1 VQGLYKNEMAIKPTQ
16 VEKAEQLHK
25 LHYTGRLLILPNI
38 WDVLGA
44 KLLQD
49 IGYAAVATASAAI
62 AYANGYNDG
71 EHIPFNELLHILKRI
86 AGSVN
91 VPVTADIESGYAAN
105 ETELEQNIQQLI
117 KTGIAGI
124 NIEDTDKPTNSLLHL
139 DIQCERIKLI
149 KKVALKNEVP
159 LFINARTDT
168 FIHAKSFVSTQ
179 QQLDETIKRGMA
191 YKAAGAD
198 CFYPILAHNIEQLQT
213 IVAAVNMPVNVLLT
227 PASPGPDKLQQA
239 GITRVSLG
247 PGFLKHAVKAMKDLA
262 IKLQHHEGMEDIAGN
277 NITSEYL
284 KHLALP

>member
-1 VQGLYKNEMAIKPTQ
+1 MTIKSTQ
-16 VEKAEQLHK
+16 AEKAQQLHK
-25 LHYTGRLLILPNI
+25 LHYTGNLLILPNI

-62 AYANGYNDG
+62 AYANGHNDG
-71 EHIPFNELLHILKRI
+71 EHIPFDALLHILKRI
-86 AGSVN
+86 AGNVN

-105 ETELEQNIQQLI
+105 ETGLEQNIQQLI

-124 NIEDTDKPTNSLLHL
+124 NIEDTDKQTNSLLHL

-168 FIHAKSFVSTQ
+168 FIHAKSFVSIQ

-198 CFYPILAHNIEQLQT
+198 CFYPILAHNNIEQLQT

-227 PASPGPDKLQQA
+227 PASPSLDKLQQA
-239 GITRVSLG
+239 GITRASLG

-262 IKLQHHEGMEDIAGN
+262 IKLLHHEGMEDIAGN

-284 KHLALP
+284 KHLVLH